1 MSPLNR
7 LEKAVLEEILCQAG
21 GDALPLREQ
30 IQGAFVVDR
39 INTGAGFYTRLQ
51 TERRGE
57 PIGARI
63 IGDVAAQI
71 KGLSNPMIFLLWVR
85 NGTIDQLEGASVGD
99 STQGVDFSNVQFEI
113 IEGHGVQTS
122 S

>member
-1 MSPLNR
+1 LRKLFLKKSFARRGAMPCRFENKYRVRLSLN
-7 LEKAVLEEILCQAG
+7 
-21 GDALPLREQ
+21 
-30 IQGAFVVDR
+30 R